1 MTNRKAFKVL
11 IPIAALFCCGILVL
25 AERYGVKKEKIETVT
40 TDKASFTAAVESET
54 SCLILTSEE
63 TISSTYQEMMETVLN
78 GMKIGYDIAK
88 AEDGVSEQELE
99 QYQTV
104 VITFQDWEA
113 IGEDLQTLFQ
123 WIKGGGHLMT
133 TVSPVNSSSFGA
145 VMQKVGIVSMG
156 EGYPGVYGFRML
168 QDCMIGAKE
177 EDVFSYAIE
186 EEDGLQTSLSVELD
200 ENCEVWM
207 ESENGQVPLLW
218 TKELGEG
225 KTAILNIA
233 IADKYQR
240 GFLCLAYSLLDD
252 VTIYP
257 VINGSAFYLDD
268 FPSPVP
274 AGDSSYIQRDYGVDT
289 ATFYSTIWWPQ
300 VLKWE
305 EKYGIRHTGLI
316 IEVYSDEVEAPFER
330 NTATSQFLTY
340 GNMLLN
346 YGGELG
352 IHGYNHMP
360 LCLEGK
366 DENLQY
372 GTYELWDSMEDMEA
386 SLTEVCSFSES
397 LFKENKFQVY
407 VPPSNIISESGREAL
422 LEACPDIKVI
432 ASTYLRD
439 AEGIAYEQEFGVEE
453 NGVINTP
460 RITSG
465 CLIDDY
471 QKIAALSE
479 LNFHFVQSH
488 FMHPDD
494 VLDEDRGAE
503 EGWEAMSQS
512 FEEYLDWIYASAP
525 NIRNVTGSQMGTA
538 VLQYDTIS
546 MTRERTQEG
555 LEVSLGGFSGEASF
569 LMRVM
574 EGKVTGTKNC
584 TCEQITGNLYLVQ
597 TTEPDFVIEL
607 EEEK

>member
-1 MTNRKAFKVL
+1 MTNRKALKVL
-11 IPIAALFCCGILVL
+11 IPIVALFFCGIIVL
-25 AERYGVKKEKIETVT
+25 AERYGVKKENIEVIA
-40 TDKASFTAAVESET
+40 TDTYSFTPEVEIAS
-54 SCLILTSEE
+54 SCLILSSDEKISE
-63 TISSTYQEMMETVLN
+63 TYQEMMETVLD
-78 GMKIGYDIAK
+78 GMKIGYDVSR
-88 AEDGVSEQELE
+88 AEDGISAQLLE

-113 IGEDLQTLFQ
+113 IGADLQTLFQ
-123 WIKGGGHLMT
+123 WVKGGGYLMT
-133 TVSPVNSSSFGA
+133 TVSPINSSSFGA
-145 VMQKVGIVSMG
+145 VMQKIGIVGIG
-156 EGYPGVYGFRML
+156 DEYPGVYGFRML
-168 QDCMIGAKE
+168 QDCMIGAGE
-177 EDVFSYAIE
+177 EDVFSYAVDE
-186 EEDGLQTSLSVELD
+186 KEGLQTSLMVELD
-200 ENCEVWM
+200 ERCEIWM
-207 ESENGQVPLLW
+207 ESEDGQVPLLW

-274 AGDSSYIQRDYGVDT
+274 GGDSSYIQRDYGVDT

-300 VLKWE
+300 VLEWE
-305 EKYGIRHTGLI
+305 EEYGIRHTGLI
-316 IEVYSDEVEAPFER
+316 IEMYSDEVEAPFDR
-330 NTATSQFLTY
+330 NAATSQFLTY

-346 YGGELG
+346 NGGELG

-360 LCLEGK
+360 LCLKGK
-366 DENLQY
+366 DEELQY
-372 GTYELWDSMEDMEA
+372 GTYELWNSIEDMKA
-386 SLTEVCSFSES
+386 SLTEVCSFSEL
-397 LFKENKFQVY
+397 LFEENKFQVY
-407 VPPSNIISESGREAL
+407 VPPSNIISESGKEAL
-422 LEACPDIKVI
+422 LEACPDIKII
-432 ASTYLRD
+432 ASTYLKD
-439 AEGIAYEQEFGVEE
+439 AEGIAYEQEFEVEE
-453 NGVINTP
+453 NGLIDTP

-479 LNFHFVQSH
+479 LNFHYVQSH

-503 EGWEAMSQS
+503 EGWEVMSQS
-512 FEEYLDWIYASAP
+512 FEEYLDWIYTSAP

-546 MTRERTQEG
+546 MTRDRTKEG
-555 LEVSLGGFSGEASF
+555 LAVSLGGFSGEASF
-569 LMRVM
+569 LLRVT
-574 EGKVTGTKNC
+574 EGRVTGTRDC

-597 TTEPDFVIEL
+597 TTQEEFVIEL
-607 EEEK
+607 EEDN